1 LAWDRAF
8 LECAHVAI
16 MMNGKSS
23 DGFWVCT
30 TGDFRDV
37 PAFIRELGDQKW
49 IQKACR
55 YVEMKANW
63 EMKTGR

>member
-1 LAWDRAF
+1 
-8 LECAHVAI
+8 
-16 MMNGKSS
+16 MMNVNSA

-30 TGDFRDV
+30 TGDFRDA

-55 YVEMKANW
+55 YVEMQANW
-63 EMKTGR
+63 EMKFGR